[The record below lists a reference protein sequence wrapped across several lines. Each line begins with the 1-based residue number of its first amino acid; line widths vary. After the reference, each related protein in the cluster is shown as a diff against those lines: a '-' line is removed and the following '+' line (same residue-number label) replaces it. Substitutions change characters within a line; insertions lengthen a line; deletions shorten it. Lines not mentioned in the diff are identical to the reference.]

1 MLKKKRFLSLLMV
14 MVMILTTIMS
24 AGVPVYAASIPDS
37 YNFDISEG
45 NITISKGTGDNTL
58 KVTYGN
64 SQTITDEFQNTQQ
77 ITITGTTTN
86 NKVVVESDVTA
97 KIVLSDV
104 NIANTTNSAISL
116 DNNANL
122 TLTLMGSNTLKSGE
136 NKAGISVPEGTTIT
150 IDGTGSLDVTGGK
163 YAAGIGGGSNTTG
176 GAINIKGG
184 TIVAK
189 SGLFAAGIGGG
200 NSGEGGTIT
209 IEDGVVISSSSDY
222 GAGIGGG
229 NQKSGGTI
237 HIKGGTITATCG
249 DSGAGIGGGYRG
261 TGGTITIEGG
271 TVIAKGGFYGA
282 GIGGGI
288 GGAGGIITIKN
299 GTVTA
304 TGGMRGAGIGGG
316 DQSSGGTINI
326 ENGTV
331 TANGGGFSA
340 GIGGGVAGNGGVITI
355 NNGTVVV
362 NGGMYGPGIG
372 GGNELGTFPRG
383 EGAVL
388 TINAPAIVKVA
399 SDGTSLP
406 AISTKSGSLE
416 VGSTA
421 KILMTS
427 FKDKQNANVATE
439 IYSGVLKCMSFAPI
453 IDYKSIAFS
462 GLENKTYK
470 VKVNGKLQEHSGST
484 DYVINGD
491 GIVTFTETALAP
503 VLNSEISPVTV
514 NFNKNASA
522 ANKVDIPVIMTLN
535 GNELSSIKNGTT
547 TLNAGT
553 DYKVNE
559 NTVTIKKSYLDT
571 LDLGTKQLTVKFSGG
586 VDKNLTII
594 VTPFVDGD
602 GTEDHPY
609 QIETAEQLSNI
620 GKFSMDASYSP
631 NNFIL
636 NNDIDLNVA
645 PYNTGSGWTPINGF
659 RGKLYGNGKI
669 IKNLMINRPDA
680 DNVGLFQRVNGRNGY
695 IINLGIT
702 NAQVTGKNNVGIL
715 IGFMTDMHIEKVFVS
730 GVVNGALQVGGLI
743 GNVDNAART
752 IINCYS
758 RANVSGSGMVG
769 GLVGTIT
776 SSKIENSYAAG
787 EVTLVNPSN
796 DPYYGDH
803 GNLIALYKDFI
814 GGLVGANNPYSD
826 EYGVNVLKSI
836 YYDNNVSKQNDDGKG
851 TKKSSADMKIKST
864 FTDWDFDT
872 IWDINPNI
880 NDGYPHFK
888 IFAPASSNACD
899 IITWNTP
906 SDPTVNNLT
915 ATKTV
920 ATETTSMTVN
930 VTTSDNSTWKL
941 FSDVVCTEEIA
952 NNLMNLKVGE
962 NTVYIRV
969 TAQDGVTK
977 KIYTLTV
984 TRKAQETPTNST
996 QGSGGGSD
1004 RNPSTNTVIGKV
1016 IDKDGNSVKGVDA
1029 RVSTESNGNKTVETT
1044 AKEAILVKQPDGTKA
1059 PLSDISKLSLQS
1071 KDNANVSIS
1080 SDGTIKVK
1088 DLPKGTETKV
1098 SICCDLGNGQKIVI
1112 GTIVVKV
1119 GSNGDVSLTSTLIDP
1134 YGTITDAATGKA
1146 IEGAT
1151 VKLYYANT
1159 ERNKAA
1165 GKTADTLVQL
1175 PIINGF
1181 KPNDNKNPQMSDIN
1195 GAYGFMVFP
1204 TADYYIVATKD
1215 GYSEFKSPT
1224 IPVEQD
1230 IVKLDIKMNKPSTG
1244 LNRLS
1249 GLNRID
1255 TAIEIAKASY
1265 TGKVSNV
1272 ILASSDCYADALT
1285 GSVLAYKLNAP
1296 ILLIG
1301 SSEAEQE
1308 KVLSYMKS
1316 NLDAAGNVYILGG
1329 TGVVSST
1336 FEGKIGTNGFK
1347 NIIRLG
1353 GANRYET
1360 SLKIAEKLDTKIGA
1374 PVVLAYGEDY
1384 PDALSISSIAS
1395 VMQYPILL
1403 VEKDK
1408 ISDAVK
1414 SKLTQIKPVR
1424 VYIIGLQGGVSSAA
1438 EEQVAQATSLG
1449 KGNIVRIG
1457 GADRYETSIAVAKY
1471 FNLTGENVCIATGE
1485 SYPDA
1490 IAGSVY
1496 SANLNSPMILVGKN
1510 LSDNAINYLKTR
1522 KITGAKIFGGEA
1534 VVSKEIEKKI
1544 SELIVK

>member
-1 MLKKKRFLSLLMV
+1 MV

-24 AGVPVYAASIPDS
+24 AGMPVYAASIPDS

-86 NKVVVESDVTA
+86 NKVVAESDVIA
-97 KIVLSDV
+97 KVALSDV
-104 NIANTTNSAISL
+104 NITNTTNSAIAL
-116 DNNANL
+116 DNNANV
-122 TLTLMGSNTLKSGE
+122 TFTLMGSNTLKSGE
-136 NKAGISVPEGTTIT
+136 NKAGISVPEGTTIN
-150 IDGTGSLDVTGGK
+150 IVGTGSLDVTGGK
-163 YAAGIGGGSNTTG
+163 CAAGIGGGSNTTG
-176 GAINIKGG
+176 GSINIKDG
-184 TIVAK
+184 TIIAT
-189 SGLFAAGIGGG
+189 SGSFGAGIGGG
-200 NSGEGGTIT
+200 NGGEGGTIT
-209 IEDGVVISSSSDY
+209 IEGGIVTAKSSNC

-237 HIKGGTITATCG
+237 NIKGGIITATAG
-249 DSGAGIGGGYRG
+249 DYGAGIGGGYRG
-261 TGGTITIEGG
+261 AGGTITIENGTINATGG
-271 TVIAKGGFYGA
+271 AYGA
-282 GIGGGI
+282 GIGGGTDAAGGTINIKGGIVNATGGLRAAGI
-288 GGAGGIITIKN
+288 GGGNLASGGTLTIED

-304 TGGMRGAGIGGG
+304 TGGAFGAGIGGG
-316 DQSSGGTINI
+316 ISG
-326 ENGTV
+326 
-331 TANGGGFSA
+331 A
-340 GIGGGVAGNGGVITI
+340 GGVVII
-355 NNGTVVV
+355 NNGTVTV
-362 NGGMYGPGIG
+362 NAGMYGSGIG
-372 GGNELGTFPRG
+372 GGCGGGSYPD
-383 EGAVL
+383 GAGATL
-388 TINAPAIVKVA
+388 TINESAIVKAA
-399 SDGTSLP
+399 SGGTSLP
-406 AISTKSGSLE
+406 ALHTISGSLE
-416 VGSTA
+416 AGSTA

-427 FKDKQNANVATE
+427 FTDKQSANVTTE
-439 IYSGVLKCMSFAPI
+439 VYSNSSKCLSFTPTI
-453 IDYKSIAFS
+453 QYQSVAFA
-462 GLENKTYK
+462 GLENKTYQL
-470 VKVNGKLQEHSGST
+470 KVNGKLQSHSGST
-484 DYVINGD
+484 DYVINGN
-491 GIVTFTETALAP
+491 GISTFPGTALAP
-503 VLNSEISPVTV
+503 ILNSEINPVTV
-514 NFNKNASA
+514 NFNKNVSA
-522 ANKVDIPVIMTLN
+522 ANKVDIPVTMTLN
-535 GNELSSIKNGTT
+535 GNTLSSIKDGTT

-553 DYKVNE
+553 DYEVNE
-559 NTVTIKKSYLDT
+559 STVTIKKAYLDT
-571 LDLGTKQLTVKFSGG
+571 LDLGTKQLTFKFSGG
-586 VDKNLTII
+586 ADKSLTIA
-594 VTPFVDGD
+594 VTPFVGGD
-602 GTEDHPY
+602 GTEEHPY

-620 GKFSMDASYSP
+620 GKFSMDASYRQ

-645 PYNTGSGWTPINGF
+645 PYNTGSGWTPISRF
-659 RGKLYGNGKI
+659 RGKLNGNGKI
-669 IKNLMINRPDA
+669 IKNLMINRPDS
-680 DNVGLFQRVNGRNGY
+680 DNVGLFNQVYSGGY
-695 IINLGIT
+695 VINLGIT

-715 IGFMTDMHIEKVFVS
+715 IGFMTEMHVEKVFVS
-730 GVVNGALQVGGLI
+730 GVVNGALQVGGLV

-776 SSKIENSYAAG
+776 SSRIENSYAAG

-888 IFAPASSNACD
+888 IFAPAASNACD

-920 ATETTSMTVN
+920 ATETSSMTVS

-941 FSDVVCTEEIA
+941 FSDVVCTQEIA

-962 NTVYIRV
+962 NTVYIQV
-969 TAQDGVTK
+969 TAQDGITK
-977 KIYTLTV
+977 KIYTLIV
-984 TRKAQETPTNST
+984 TRKAQETSTNPTQS
-996 QGSGGGSD
+996 SGKGSD
-1004 RNPSTNTVIGKV
+1004 RNPSTGTNTVIGKV

-1088 DLPKGTETKV
+1088 DLAKGTETKV

-1165 GKTADTLVQL
+1165 GKIADTLVQL

-1265 TGKVSNV
+1265 AGKVSNV

-1316 NLDAAGNVYILGG
+1316 NLDTAGNVYILGG
-1329 TGVVSST
+1329 TGVVTSI
-1336 FEGKIGTNGFK
+1336 FEAKIGTNGFK
-1347 NIIRLG
+1347 NITRLG

-1360 SLKIAEKLDTKIGA
+1360 SLKIAERLDTKIGA

-1408 ISDAVK
+1408 ISDSIK
-1414 SKLTQIKPVR
+1414 SKLTQIKPIR